1 MTIFKVSKFPLPTPS
16 QHPPPT
22 GDPLPGH
29 QGTAGTRA
37 GSSWGVNR
45 WGEVVMGVMMMMEVV
60 VSWGDGLPG
69 DAMGRTRLV
78 FGVGGGP
85 G

>member
-1 MTIFKVSKFPLPTPS
+1 MGASIDGGG
-16 QHPPPT
+16 
-22 GDPLPGH
+22 GD
-29 QGTAGTRA
+29 
-37 GSSWGVNR
+37 
-45 WGEVVMGVMMMMEVV
+45 EVMMMMMEVV